1 MAEVTVIYW
10 RDIPAQVM
18 LGSGRRAVKREL
30 PERFQVAID
39 MAAMRSGARET
50 DAYLADWR
58 RAPIVV
64 DDGDPEAVVANAAA
78 RIEAEYDASRI
89 GRLVEAGGREA

>member
-1 MAEVTVIYW
+1 MPDLTIIYW

-18 LGSGRRAVKREL
+18 VGSGRRAVKREL

-39 MAAMRSGARET
+39 MAAMRGGARDT

-58 RAPIVV
+58 KVPSGTRE
-64 DDGDPEAVVANAAA
+64 GEAETVVAAAA
-78 RIEAEYDASRI
+78 AEIESAYDSERLR
-89 GRLVEAGGREA
+89 RLVEAGGREA